1 MTSIRDVAKIAGV
14 SPATVSRVM
23 NGTAN
28 VNEEKRQRVEAAI
41 EKTGF
46 CPNELARAL
55 YKKSSKIIGVIV
67 PDIENPFFSEL
78 AKAVEDEAF
87 QNGYRMLLCS
97 SGNNAEKE
105 MQNIQM
111 LVQMK
116 ADGVI
121 IMTNSV
127 DTGKVLKTC
136 PVPVVLVDR
145 TLQNV
150 NEKAVVKSDHYKGGY
165 LAAEHLV
172 QCGCKNIVC
181 LKEPSGYSSGNERYR
196 GYFAVCEKYGLKEQS
211 VDCTYV
217 YEEGIRAAG
226 KMLERCPD
234 VDGVIAGN
242 DMIAMAVYKELI
254 RRGKKIPQEIQ
265 LIGFDDVKFGQI
277 FTPELTTIHQSIRE
291 MGTAAAQI
299 IEKCVEGQPC
309 QKKNIFDVSLVVRET
324 TMEW

>member
-121 IMTNSV
+121 IMTDSA
-127 DTGKVLKTC
+127 DTGKVLKVC
-136 PVPVVLVDR
+136 QVPVVLVDR

-172 QCGCKNIVC
+172 QCGCNKIVC

-196 GYFAVCEKYGLKEQS
+196 GYLAVCE
-211 VDCTYV
+211 
-217 YEEGIRAAG
+217 
-226 KMLERCPD
+226 
-234 VDGVIAGN
+234 N
-242 DMIAMAVYKELI
+242 
-254 RRGKKIPQEIQ
+254 
-265 LIGFDDVKFGQI
+265 
-277 FTPELTTIHQSIRE
+277 
-291 MGTAAAQI
+291 
-299 IEKCVEGQPC
+299 
-309 QKKNIFDVSLVVRET
+309 
-324 TMEW
+324 

>member
-121 IMTNSV
+121 IMTDSA
-127 DTGKVLKTC
+127 DTGKVLKAC
-136 PVPVVLVDR
+136 QVPVVLVDR

-172 QCGCKNIVC
+172 QCGCKKIVC

-196 GYFAVCEKYGLKEQS
+196 GYLAVCEKYGLKEQS

-217 YEEGIRAAG
+217 YEEGIRAVG
-226 KMLERCPD
+226 KMLEQYPD

-242 DMIAMAVYKELI
+242 DMIAMAVYKELT
-254 RRGKKIPQEIQ
+254 RMGKKIPQEVQ

-299 IEKCVEGQPC
+299 IEKCAEGQPC

>member
-172 QCGCKNIVC
+172 QC
-181 LKEPSGYSSGNERYR
+181 SSHD
-196 GYFAVCEKYGLKEQS
+196 K
-211 VDCTYV
+211 
-217 YEEGIRAAG
+217 G
-226 KMLERCPD
+226 K
-234 VDGVIAGN
+234 
-242 DMIAMAVYKELI
+242 
-254 RRGKKIPQEIQ
+254 
-265 LIGFDDVKFGQI
+265 DVKAACQAGCIGCTLCTKQCEFDA
-277 FTPELTTIHQSIRE
+277 IHMENNVAVIDY
-291 MGTAAAQI
+291 
-299 IEKCVEGQPC
+299 EKCTNCGKCAAKCPAKVIQ
-309 QKKNIFDVSLVVRET
+309 
-324 TMEW
+324 

>member
-1 MTSIRDVAKIAGV
+1 M
-14 SPATVSRVM
+14 
-23 NGTAN
+23 
-28 VNEEKRQRVEAAI
+28 EAAI
-41 EKTGF
+41 EKTDF

-87 QNGYRMLLCS
+87 RNSYRMLLCSS

-136 PVPVVLVDR
+136 PVPVVLVDQ

-150 NEKAVVKSDHYKGGY
+150 NEKR
-165 LAAEHLV
+165 L
-172 QCGCKNIVC
+172 
-181 LKEPSGYSSGNERYR
+181 
-196 GYFAVCEKYGLKEQS
+196 
-211 VDCTYV
+211 
-217 YEEGIRAAG
+217 
-226 KMLERCPD
+226 
-234 VDGVIAGN
+234 
-242 DMIAMAVYKELI
+242 
-254 RRGKKIPQEIQ
+254 
-265 LIGFDDVKFGQI
+265 
-277 FTPELTTIHQSIRE
+277 
-291 MGTAAAQI
+291 
-299 IEKCVEGQPC
+299 
-309 QKKNIFDVSLVVRET
+309 
-324 TMEW
+324 

>member
-121 IMTNSV
+121 IMTDSA
-127 DTGKVLKTC
+127 DTGKVLKAC
-136 PVPVVLVDR
+136 QVPVVLVDR

-165 LAAEHLV
+165 LAAEHLLGVHPAVRFLPAHGTSPV
-172 QCGCKNIVC
+172 QARCTGLWGRGAGHGGDGAFHAGGCRSVW
-181 LKEPSGYSSGNERYR
+181 S
-196 GYFAVCEKYGLKEQS
+196 AHAAGLGHG
-211 VDCTYV
+211 DH
-217 YEEGIRAAG
+217 RAAG
-226 KMLERCPD
+226 K
-234 VDGVIAGN
+234 
-242 DMIAMAVYKELI
+242 
-254 RRGKKIPQEIQ
+254 
-265 LIGFDDVKFGQI
+265 
-277 FTPELTTIHQSIRE
+277 
-291 MGTAAAQI
+291 GTA
-299 IEKCVEGQPC
+299 
-309 QKKNIFDVSLVVRET
+309 
-324 TMEW
+324 

>member
-181 LKEPSGYSSGNERYR
+181 LKEPSGYSSEMSDTEVILR
-196 GYFAVCEKYGLKEQS
+196 S
-211 VDCTYV
+211 V
-217 YEEGIRAAG
+217 
-226 KMLERCPD
+226 
-234 VDGVIAGN
+234 
-242 DMIAMAVYKELI
+242 
-254 RRGKKIPQEIQ
+254 
-265 LIGFDDVKFGQI
+265 
-277 FTPELTTIHQSIRE
+277 
-291 MGTAAAQI
+291 
-299 IEKCVEGQPC
+299 
-309 QKKNIFDVSLVVRET
+309 KNT
-324 TMEW
+324 G